1 MRRYLIWAFQNIAT
15 CLSLTGTE
23 CSCSAEKEI
32 SSKMQEEREQ
42 YATPQLKLVGETNDV
57 VLGGIGLGGD
67 ISGMWTE
74 LEMEFQED

>member
-1 MRRYLIWAFQNIAT
+1 
-15 CLSLTGTE
+15 
-23 CSCSAEKEI
+23 
-32 SSKMQEEREQ
+32 MQEEREQ